1 MTALPWLSLIK
12 VAAVLAALS
21 LAGAWVHGMGQRS
34 GLRDGLE
41 AGETER
47 MRLAA
52 RVTHT
57 QAELA
62 ACGTTLGE
70 VNAATAR
77 DLAEAQ
83 QRARAG
89 ERAAAEAAAAA
100 AAAETERLDLAAALA
115 GARRAPACLAQLEV
129 RLCDAIPLL

>member
-47 MRLAA
+47 MRLSA
-52 RVTHT
+52 RVTN
-57 QAELA
+57 AEADLA
-62 ACGTTLGE
+62 ACGTALGR
-70 VNAATAR
+70 VNAETAR
-77 DLAEAQ
+77 ALEEAA
-83 QRARAG
+83 RRERAG
-89 ERAAAEAAAAA
+89 DRAVAESEAAQAAAEADRQAL
-100 AAAETERLDLAAALA
+100 AAEHAE
-115 GARRAPACLAQLEV
+115 ARRAPACLAQLEV